1 VVGSVKCDA
10 DEEKRD
16 GKHDDA
22 NNDVHLELS
31 DLVYTALD
39 LAMEQKDTEA

>member
-1 VVGSVKCDA
+1 MVRRVKCDA

-39 LAMEQKDTEA
+39 LPMKQKDTRA